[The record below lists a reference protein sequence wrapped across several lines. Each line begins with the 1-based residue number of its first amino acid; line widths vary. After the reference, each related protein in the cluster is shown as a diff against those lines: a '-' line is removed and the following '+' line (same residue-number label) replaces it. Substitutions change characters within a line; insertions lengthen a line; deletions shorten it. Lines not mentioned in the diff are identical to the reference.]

1 MVKYKNGISKVQNI
15 NIEIEVNLKNKNT
28 GVEKCNIL
36 NENFPRGGEEHISAD
51 KRKNQ
56 KLEETSIE
64 INYFEEQ
71 KGKRV
76 KKSEQSQ
83 KHVGNVKSTS
93 IDIMGILEREEK
105 EERHERLFEET
116 LVKNPSN
123 LVKNIVYI
131 FKMLSESK

>member
-71 KGKRV
+71 KGKTV
-76 KKSEQSQ
+76 SETCRECQVYQ
-83 KHVGNVKSTS
+83 YRHNGNTRKR
-93 IDIMGILEREEK
+93 GERGK
-105 EERHERLFEET
+105 A
-116 LVKNPSN
+116 
-123 LVKNIVYI
+123 
-131 FKMLSESK
+131 

>member
-15 NIEIEVNLKNKNT
+15 NIEIEVNLKNKNS

-36 NENFPRGGEEHISAD
+36 NENFPRGDEEHISAD

-76 KKSEQSQ
+76 KKSKGSLWDF
-83 KHVGNVKSTS
+83 GTPSR
-93 IDIMGILEREEK
+93 IYEE
-105 EERHERLFEET
+105 F
-116 LVKNPSN
+116 LVAQQFKDPVLSLLWHGSLLVCRFNP
-123 LVKNIVYI
+123 
-131 FKMLSESK
+131 